1 MIDINVDQIL
11 LKDTYKILNENMV
24 YEYIEYIKYLL
35 MQGLYDEDLSISLYK
50 QILDERLLIYFTGII
65 NNFTKDLNY
74 DYKFDDIFPF
84 LIKKDYV
91 YHFNKILIFYDN
103 NTTSINDKNFYFF
116 TNDSL
121 NFMDIYYIFNL
132 SLQVLECDNFL
143 IKLYLEN
150 DIMNIKKDIINNK
163 KDINYLNEFIKDNL
177 TLITHDPKNYCIN
190 AKKKVCQLTQS
201 KKENDI
207 DCSGL
212 GLVFNIKKK
221 KN

>member
-163 KDINYLNEFIKDNL
+163 KDINYLNEFIKDN
-177 TLITHDPKNYCIN
+177 
-190 AKKKVCQLTQS
+190 
-201 KKENDI
+201 
-207 DCSGL
+207 
-212 GLVFNIKKK
+212 
-221 KN
+221 